1 MMYSTDNPIA
11 IQSQKWLVAAL
22 LDLMKEK
29 PYGKISIKEIAE
41 KADLDRS
48 TFYRNFKSKE
58 DVLNL
63 YLNELA
69 EMYVNRLVKAGEI
82 DMRKVSKI
90 FLELMYE
97 HIDFISALKKN
108 ELSGFLLDAF
118 NKYLPHIHKLTQ
130 DKFPHTISEEHLE
143 FALAFNAGGMWNI
156 LMKWIDEDFVHSY
169 TDIVK
174 AFYEISNF
182 NFVKK

>member
-1 MMYSTDNPIA
+1 MIYSTDNPIA

-29 PYGKISIKEIAE
+29 PYDKISIKEIAE

-58 DVLNL
+58 NVLNL

-69 EMYVNRLVKAGEI
+69 EKYVNNLVEAGEI

-97 HIDFISALKKN
+97 HIDFISALRKKM
-108 ELSGFLLDAF
+108 G
-118 NKYLPHIHKLTQ
+118 YLV
-130 DKFPHTISEEHLE
+130 FC
-143 FALAFNAGGMWNI
+143 
-156 LMKWIDEDFVHSY
+156 
-169 TDIVK
+169 
-174 AFYEISNF
+174 
-182 NFVKK
+182 

>member
-1 MMYSTDNPIA
+1 MIYLTDNPIA

-41 KADLDRS
+41 RADLDRS

-58 DVLNL
+58 DVLHL

-69 EMYVNRLVKAGEI
+69 GEYANRLVEADEI
-82 DMRKVSKI
+82 DMRKVSRI
-90 FLELMYE
+90 FLEFMNE
-97 HIDFISALKKN
+97 HIDFICALRKSG
-108 ELSGFLLDAF
+108 LSGFLLDAF
-118 NKYLPHIHKLTQ
+118 NQHLPTIHELTQ
-130 DKFPHTISEEHLE
+130 DKFPHAIREEYLE

-156 LMKWIDEDFVHSY
+156 LMKWIDEDFVHSF
-169 TDIVK
+169 TDIVQ
-174 AFYEISNF
+174 AFN
-182 NFVKK
+182 